1 MGLTLF
7 HPAVIIGSL
16 NRSANSEKFY
26 HLRETDLSQCQVQFN
41 SKECEMFIFNL

>member
-16 NRSANSEKFY
+16 NRSA
-26 HLRETDLSQCQVQFN
+26 LSIGT
-41 SKECEMFIFNL
+41 EDELTI